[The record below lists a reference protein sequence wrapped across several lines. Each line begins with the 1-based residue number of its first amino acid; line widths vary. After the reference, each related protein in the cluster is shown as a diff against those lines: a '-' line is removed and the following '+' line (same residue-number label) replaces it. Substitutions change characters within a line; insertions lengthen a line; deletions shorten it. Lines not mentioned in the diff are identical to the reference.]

1 MNRRIRCWQCQS
13 DCFFVNSDYNICEEC
28 GVSNG
33 HALGFFD
40 QKDYDRLHF
49 RKKSIYQRKYH
60 YEKKIDQVSKRLHLM
75 TEDQKYCLYNK
86 LMAID
91 NPVMKILNKQFCRK
105 RMISIFYLIKKFLEE
120 MGNKKYK
127 LVYLKIS
134 GQTLE
139 NYEKWW
145 NSYKSIHKY
154 YKTKSG
160 SGIFYFNNPQELLKR
175 LELLGGSLTA
185 GNNGALSD
193 YIQIAHRLRDIGVV
207 TNNQLNKLLKK
218 YIRI

>member
-1 MNRRIRCWQCQS
+1 MVYTNEQIEKYLEILNNYNNSSGASTNQAVGHGERKVRCWNCHS
-13 DCFFVNSDYNICEEC
+13 DCFFVSSGYNICDSC
-28 GVSNG
+28 GTTNG
-33 HALGFFD
+33 HALGYYD

-60 YEKKIDQVSKRLHLM
+60 YEKKIDQVSKRLHL

-91 NPVMKILNKQFCRK
+91 NHVMEILKKQFCRK

-120 MGNKKYK
+120 MGNEKYK

-139 NYEKWW
+139 N
-145 NSYKSIHKY
+145 N
-154 YKTKSG
+154 
-160 SGIFYFNNPQELLKR
+160 
-175 LELLGGSLTA
+175 
-185 GNNGALSD
+185 
-193 YIQIAHRLRDIGVV
+193 
-207 TNNQLNKLLKK
+207 
-218 YIRI
+218 